1 MKAALSAS
9 NKSFT
14 CNTFKNAMDELQ
26 KHKKVMER
34 LWPLEKEKGMDTIL
48 VNPSADLGELSPAG
62 ALHSAQSTGMH
73 AHKSVWYSTNL
84 NTLSLHLSRKEPR
97 VERIRVT
104 TKL

>member
-1 MKAALSAS
+1 MPI
-9 NKSFT
+9 
-14 CNTFKNAMDELQ
+14 Q

-34 LWPLEKEKGMDTIL
+34 LLPLEKEKGVDTIF
-48 VNPSADLGELSPAG
+48 VNPAADLGELSPAG

-73 AHKSVWYSTNL
+73 AHKSVWYGTNL
-84 NTLSLHLSRKEPR
+84 NTLSLNPGRKEPR